1 MTVATIKYYI
11 REGLL
16 PAGTTISAT
25 QAEYDSAHV
34 DRLRLIRAL
43 VDVGRLSITTV
54 RELLATLDG
63 PADDAPIEPDHAP
76 TGPDGPA
83 ANGKTDGPAAGLVSG
98 ASAGTKDSASAAK
111 RDSASAGTRDGGTA
125 GQEGDSAAGRQDD
138 TAEAERDRATAAKR
152 DGATADW
159 IASDRVAQA
168 VATAHEALSP
178 PPAAGSPPPERAL
191 AAMATLGWQVD
202 PDSAALRV
210 LEAALAGL
218 DAVQLVPG
226 EATLRTYAAA
236 ALSVAEIDVT
246 GVPSASPAE
255 TVRYVVIGTVMY
267 EPVLIALRRLAQQHV
282 FRQLGSRSP
291 E

>member
-63 PADDAPIEPDHAP
+63 PPDDAS
-76 TGPDGPA
+76 DG
-83 ANGKTDGPAAGLVSG
+83 TAAGG
-98 ASAGTKDSASAAK
+98 ET
-111 RDSASAGTRDGGTA
+111 
-125 GQEGDSAAGRQDD
+125 
-138 TAEAERDRATAAKR
+138 
-152 DGATADW
+152 DGATAGW

-178 PPAAGSPPPERAL
+178 APAAGSPPPERAL

-202 PDSAALRV
+202 PDSAALRL

-218 DAVQLVPG
+218 DAVQLVPR
-226 EATLRTYAAA
+226 EATLRTYAEA

-282 FRQLGSRSP
+282 FRQLGSGSP